1 LQDLEEQQQQ
11 NLDEQARLRREETE
25 RLEAERLQREEQ
37 QRQEAER
44 QQQEAEQRQREEEQ
58 RRRIAAMAYNP
69 NLTVFQ
75 ALLQTIPLF
84 DGTNRIQFEASVMNA
99 MMAVGAR
106 FGSPL
111 RAALDGVT
119 QEHLVEDMN
128 KGGQVLA
135 LIASRMAPQ
144 AQLAW
149 ITYLGANRA
158 VPAEGPPGIEG
169 YPFCWTN
176 DGNTLLYG
184 PIQLMT
190 RLGHNQPI

>member
-1 LQDLEEQQQQ
+1 
-11 NLDEQARLRREETE
+11 
-25 RLEAERLQREEQ
+25 
-37 QRQEAER
+37 
-44 QQQEAEQRQREEEQ
+44 
-58 RRRIAAMAYNP
+58 MAYNP

-75 ALLQTIPLF
+75 SLLQTVPLF

-135 LIASRMAPQ
+135 LIVFRMASQ

-158 VPAEGPPGIEG
+158 VPAEGLLVSKDT
-169 YPFCWTN
+169 PFA
-176 DGNTLLYG
+176 GRMMAIPSRMALSSS
-184 PIQLMT
+184 
-190 RLGHNQPI
+190 RLGWDTTSLRRT